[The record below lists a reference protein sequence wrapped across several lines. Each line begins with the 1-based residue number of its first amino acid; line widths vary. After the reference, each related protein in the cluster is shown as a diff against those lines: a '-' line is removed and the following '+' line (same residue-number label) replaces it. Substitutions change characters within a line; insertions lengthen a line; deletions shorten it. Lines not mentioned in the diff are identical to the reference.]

1 MTRADVVLGTVFLI
15 LLLAAY
21 AIAGMVDAE
30 ANDAW
35 IGAWEEQNGV
45 VSCRQ

>member
-1 MTRADVVLGTVFLI
+1 MTSADAVLGTLFLI
-15 LLLAAY
+15 LLIAAY
-21 AIAGMVDAE
+21 ALAGMVDSA

-45 VSCRQ
+45 VSCHQ